1 MLLQEN
7 TEPLTHA
14 TFTVNA
20 NTAYTTVKS
29 VDLISNGGSITASAD
44 KEIIKPAEE
53 LPQSS
58 TPPTT
63 TTDNIIPTS
72 SNTNTT
78 ASSDDSSSVASAKPQ
93 AKAPVIMYHSFSSD
107 EPILSM
113 TDSDSSNQLGLHT
126 HHDGHL
132 YRKHEMDSVTKKAS
146 SR

>member
-7 TEPLTHA
+7 TVPLTHT

-29 VDLISNGGSITASAD
+29 VDLISNGGSITASAE
-44 KEIIKPAEE
+44 KEITKPAEE

-58 TPPTT
+58 PPPTT

-78 ASSDDSSSVASAKPQ
+78 ASSDDSSSVAAAKPHQ
-93 AKAPVIMYHSFSSD
+93 
-107 EPILSM
+107 
-113 TDSDSSNQLGLHT
+113 
-126 HHDGHL
+126 
-132 YRKHEMDSVTKKAS
+132 
-146 SR
+146 